1 MRKSG
6 VKFMVSEYISPK
18 HYAERWDLSY
28 ATVMRAILDGRL
40 KANKIGR
47 LYRVQKDEAIQCA
60 NYEVVGSDFEMALDN
75 LK

>member
-1 MRKSG
+1 
-6 VKFMVSEYISPK
+6 MVSEYISPK

-47 LYRVQKDEAIQCA
+47 MYRVQKDEVIQCDDYRA
-60 NYEVVGSDFEMALDN
+60 DVSDFESALNN

>member
-1 MRKSG
+1 
-6 VKFMVSEYISPK
+6 MVSEYISPK

-47 LYRVQKDEAIQCA
+47 MYRVHKDDVIQC
-60 NYEVVGSDFEMALDN
+60 NSYRVVKTDFEVALDS